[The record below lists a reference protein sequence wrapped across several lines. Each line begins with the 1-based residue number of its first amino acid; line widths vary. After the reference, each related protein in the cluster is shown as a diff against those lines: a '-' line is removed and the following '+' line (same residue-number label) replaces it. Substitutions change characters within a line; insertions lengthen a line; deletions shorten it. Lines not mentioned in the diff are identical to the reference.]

1 MVKHADLGPTLHLG
15 MLNPRPLL
23 VMPPQSPYPFL
34 EELRPRR
41 IPFGVFLVLLLP
53 ALVQP
58 AVSEGV
64 WVFPV

>member
-1 MVKHADLGPTLHLG
+1 MVKHSDLGPTLHLG
-15 MLNPRPLL
+15 MLNPRSSLG
-23 VMPPQSPYPFL
+23 MPPQSPYLFL
-34 EELRPRR
+34 EELRPRG

-58 AVSEGV
+58 AVSAGV